1 MQQLIFFIQRFKYFL
16 FFLLLEFIAIG
27 FIYTNLTFQKSKF
40 VNSTNIIVGGLYEL
54 KSNVVDYFKL
64 KSTNELLAA
73 ENAHLRNEIQR
84 KYFLTSFNDS
94 TVVDSTKYFQKFTFT
109 FGKITNNSY
118 HKDFNFLTL
127 DIGKNQGIE
136 KEMGVIN
143 SRGIIGV
150 VDNVSNKYARIQS
163 VLNKNSKINA
173 RLKNTNYFGS
183 LEWNG
188 ENYQTVQLLDIPRQA
203 NLKIGDTIETD
214 GKSAIFPEGILI
226 GTISKINQGNS
237 INNRVFVNLF
247 NDMSNLGTVYV
258 IKNFDKKE
266 IKTLENVED
275 E

>member
-16 FFLLLEFIAIG
+16 FFLFLEFIAIG
-27 FIYTNLTFQKSKF
+27 FIYTNLTFHKSKF
-40 VNSTNIIVGGLYEL
+40 VNSTNIIVGGLYAQ
-54 KSNVVDYFKL
+54 KTNIIDYFKL

-73 ENAHLRNEIQR
+73 ENARLRNEIQR

-94 TVVDSTKYFQKFTFT
+94 TVVDTTKYFQKFTFT
-109 FGKITNNSY
+109 FGKIINNSY

-127 DIGKNQGIE
+127 NIGKNRGIE

-143 SRGIIGV
+143 SNGIVGV
-150 VDNVSNKYARIQS
+150 IDNTSNRYSRIQS
-163 VLNKNSKINA
+163 ILNKNSKINA

-247 NDMSNLGTVYV
+247 NDMSNLGTVYI

-266 IKTLENVED
+266 IKTLENVEN

>member
-54 KSNVVDYFKL
+54 KSNIVDYFKL

-73 ENAHLRNEIQR
+73 ENARLRNEIQR

-109 FGKITNNSY
+109 SGKIINNSY

-143 SRGIIGV
+143 SKGIVGV
-150 VDNVSNKYARIQS
+150 IDNTSNRYSRLQS